1 MPKEK
6 IRFGFFGGPQN
17 DAEFCSMAEDLGVD
31 ALAWGESPVQFPDPY
46 LCMLQAAQRTKRA
59 LLGTVVT
66 CPGLRH
72 PAVHANCKSAAD
84 FQRAHVLGIGTG
96 DLALIEMGETL

>member
-1 MPKEK
+1 MLKDR
-6 IRFGFFGGPQN
+6 IRFGFFGGPHN
-17 DAEFCSMAEDLGVD
+17 DVEFCKMAEDLGVD

-46 LCMLQAAQRTKRA
+46 LCMLQAAQHTTRA

-72 PAVHANCKSAAD
+72 PPAAGRVG
-84 FQRAHVLGIGTG
+84 QREGL
-96 DLALIEMGETL
+96 